1 VVHRLRSP
9 GSAVHPLTTSGLAS
23 AGPFFDPFD
32 LLPMKQITYKLE
44 SHYGRTRAYPV
55 DQEAILFCQLTQ
67 SKTLTAGSVGTIKG
81 LGFLPVDRDGFEIDP
96 RELY

>member
-1 VVHRLRSP
+1 MVHRLGSR
-9 GSAVHPLTTSGLAS
+9 GSATDPLTTSGLAT

-55 DQEAILFCQLTQ
+55 DQEAVLFCQLTQ

-81 LGFLPVDRDGFEIDP
+81 LGFLPVDGDGFEINP
-96 RELY
+96 SELY